1 MLNIEQF
8 STTGTATA
16 AGLLIPVADLPGID
30 AAELDGSVAGRDK
43 AVLAL
48 LNAYY
53 DTISP
58 ANFDKLG
65 IAVAKANPTGAGNDL
80 VNQNYSATFD
90 YYVDHETETVAMVPV
105 PTAGVNDG
113 VGAIALTDLFPGATA
128 VAASGATS
136 AGILIPDTDVSTYG
150 GPAAGTIP
158 ADARDYLTAL
168 YHHIVV
174 DAPVRSAT
182 EQSAVINSSRGS
194 ATGFTP
200 PAVWTQPS
208 DPVSGIAAADLP
220 KSSFF
225 RVSFSMTMQILLN
238 QTTQEFDVNSVT
250 A

>member
-16 AGLLIPVADLPGID
+16 AGLLIPVADLPSID

-80 VNQNYSATFD
+80 VNQNYSATFE
-90 YYVDHETETVAMVPV
+90 YYVDHETETVAMIPV
-105 PTAGVNDG
+105 PSAGANDG
-113 VGAIALTDLFPGATA
+113 VGAIALADLFPGASA
-128 VAASGATS
+128 VAAAGATS
-136 AGILIPDTDVSTYG
+136 AGILIPDADVATYG
-150 GPAAGTIP
+150 GPAAGSIP
-158 ADARDYLTAL
+158 TDARDYLVAL
-168 YHHIVV
+168 YHHIVI
-174 DAPVRSAT
+174 DSPVRSGSV
-182 EQSAVINSSRGS
+182 QSAVINSSRGS
-194 ATGFTP
+194 ATGFAA
-200 PAVWTQPS
+200 PATWTQPT
-208 DPVSGIAAADLP
+208 DPVSGLAAADLP